1 MFTKKDKNQARRVG
15 QLSQK
20 KQQSFHYSA
29 RRTESDRQ
37 FDRQEVMDEP
47 EKRPKKQAKEKW
59 QLRIRR
65 AGLLLVVFALL
76 WLNFLPG
83 SVEIVNPQALDADP
97 SDVRAFAGQE
107 IKKSLLNKSK
117 ITLKRDEIG
126 SAIKDHYVGFSDV
139 KVSSSLLGNDI
150 RVDIE
155 SSRPAVLLSN
165 GSSVYIVGQN
175 GIALADASK
184 KKPGFDNNTIPLVQ
198 DQSAISIEVGKQ
210 ALSTEQVTFIEEVAF
225 QLENGGMAISTMIL
239 LPGGG
244 ELQVRFGKVDYY
256 GKFSMYEDARKSSG
270 TFLAMKTEAD
280 KTNSRPK
287 EYIDVRIP
295 ERAYIK

>member
-1 MFTKKDKNQARRVG
+1 MLNRKEKNQSRRVG

-29 RRTESDRQ
+29 RRTESNRQ

-65 AGLLLVVFALL
+65 IGLLLVVVILL

-83 SVEIVNPQALDADP
+83 SITIVNPQALDADP
-97 SDVRAFAGQE
+97 ADVRTFAE
-107 IKKSLLNKSK
+107 NEAKKSILNKSK
-117 ITLKRDEIG
+117 LTLREDQI
-126 SAIKDHYVGFSDV
+126 ALALKDHYVGFSDV
-139 KVSSSLLGNDI
+139 QVSSDLFGRHIILNI
-150 RVDIE
+150 Q

-165 GSSVYIVGQN
+165 GTNVYIIGQN
-175 GIALADASK
+175 GVALADNSK
-184 KKPGFDNNTIPLVQ
+184 KKPGFDSNSIPLVQ
-198 DQSAISIEVGKQ
+198 DQSAITIEVGKQ
-210 ALSTEQVTFIEEVAF
+210 ALSTDQVTFIEEVAF
-225 QLENGGMAISTMIL
+225 QLESGDMPISTMIL

-270 TFLAMKTEAD
+270 TFLAMKDEAD
-280 KTNSRPK
+280 KLNTKPR

>member
-1 MFTKKDKNQARRVG
+1 MLKRKIKNQSRREG

-65 AGLLLVVFALL
+65 FGLLAVVLLLL
-76 WLNFLPG
+76 WINFLPG
-83 SVEIVNPQALDADP
+83 SVTVMNPQALDADP
-97 SDVRAFAGQE
+97 NDVRTFAQNE
-107 IKKSLLNKSK
+107 AKKSLLNKSK
-117 ITLKRDEIG
+117 LTLKRDDL
-126 SAIKDHYVGFSDV
+126 SRAIKDHYVGFSDV
-139 KVSSSLLGNDI
+139 DVSSDLFGKNIVLDI
-150 RVDIE
+150 T
-155 SSRPAVLLSN
+155 SSRPAVLLST
-165 GSSVYIVGQN
+165 GSNIYIVGQD
-175 GIALADASK
+175 GVALAEANK
-184 KKPGFDNNTIPLVQ
+184 KKASFDSSSVPLVQ

-210 ALSTEQVTFIEEVAF
+210 ALSTEQVTFIEEVAY
-225 QLENGGMAISTMIL
+225 QLETGGLPIATMIL

-244 ELQVRFGKVDYY
+244 ELQVRFGKVNYY

-270 TFLAMKTEAD
+270 TFLAMKAESD
-280 KTNSRPK
+280 KSGPK
-287 EYIDVRIP
+287 PQEYIDVRIP